1 MSKHENEYY
10 RPMADWNDSST
21 RSWDSIADD
30 WVRHADTNDYRNDLL
45 MPFMLELLGDVR
57 GISILDLGCGEGGY
71 SRELAKRGAKIV
83 GVDGSSRL
91 VARAR
96 ERAPD
101 IDYVVANANGLQ
113 PIQSESFEIVMASMS
128 LMDVEDYEGAIDE
141 AWRVLRAGG
150 RLFMSITHPCF
161 SPPVSG
167 WIKSETGELKFFAVD
182 RYMEHAEWDDFI
194 ADSFARSV
202 VRRHKPLQ
210 DFIGP
215 LLRRGFLLRAF
226 HEPGASEEQSRASP
240 RLERLNRIPYF
251 LFMTWERPR

>member
-1 MSKHENEYY
+1 
-10 RPMADWNDSST
+10 MAESDDSST
-21 RSWDSIADD
+21 RSWDAIADD

-45 MPFMLELLGDVR
+45 MPLMLELLGDVR

-71 SRELAKRGAKIV
+71 SRELARRGAKVV

-91 VARAR
+91 VTRAR

-101 IDYVVANANGLQ
+101 IEYIIANANALAT
-113 PIQSESFEIVMASMS
+113 IKSESFDIVMASMS

-141 AWRVLRAGG
+141 AWRVLVPSG

-167 WIKSETGELKFFAVD
+167 WIKSETGELKFFAID

-194 ADSFARSV
+194 ADSFARPV

-215 LLRRGFLLRAF
+215 LLRRGFLLRVF
-226 HEPGASEEQSRASP
+226 QEPVASAKQIRTSP

-251 LFMTWERPR
+251 LFMTWEKSR